1 MRVNLDYSEYRK
13 KKKSQS
19 KTREKAEKKNNFFM
33 LAFQS
38 LKLKGVVVIMLFS
51 LHQEAPCQTQK
62 RCLPFIIP
70 LRAFQPNNAEGP
82 K

>member
-13 KKKSQS
+13 KKVPKQN
-19 KTREKAEKKNNFFM
+19 KREKAEKKNNFFM

-62 RCLPFIIP
+62 RLPFIIP

>member
-38 LKLKGVVVIMLFS
+38 LKLKGVVVIMLFFS
-51 LHQEAPCQTQK
+51 PSRGTMPNSKETPLHYSSQG
-62 RCLPFIIP
+62 IP
-70 LRAFQPNNAEGP
+70 T